1 MNTRTA
7 SAVLT
12 NTVAVAVAALALT
25 GCSGDTQELSFGD
38 KAEKD
43 NLEVS
48 VVRVDA
54 GTSGDLSVLEDAAK
68 YQGRTPYYVHYRVT
82 KTEAGDVDG
91 PSFDVTADG
100 DLLTRLNIMS
110 AFPKPVV
117 GEDGQLSYE
126 EAPKF
131 DKCLDEHDSGK
142 FEKAA
147 AGESYEACAVYLSE
161 SGSGAEPEKV
171 EWVKGGLLR
180 SSDDEAYAVWK

>member
-7 SAVLT
+7 FAVLT
-12 NTVAVAVAALALT
+12 TAAAALALT
-25 GCSGDTQELSFGD
+25 GCSDDIQELSFGD
-38 KAEKD
+38 KAKKD

-54 GTSGDLSVLEDAAK
+54 GTSGDLSMLEDAAQ

-82 KTEAGDVDG
+82 KTEAGDVNG

-100 DLLTRLNIMS
+100 DLLTRLNIRS
-110 AFPKPVV
+110 AFPNPVV

-131 DKCLDEHDSGK
+131 DKCLDEHDSSK

-147 AGESYEACAVYLSE
+147 AGETYEACAVYLSE
-161 SGSGAEPEKV
+161 SGSSMEPEKI

-180 SSDDEAYAVWK
+180 SSDDEAFAVWK

>member
-1 MNTRTA
+1 MNARTA
-7 SAVLT
+7 FAVL
-12 NTVAVAVAALALT
+12 AAALALT
-25 GCSGDTQELSFGD
+25 GCSADTEELSYGD
-38 KAEKD
+38 NAKKD

-54 GTSGDLSVLEDAAK
+54 GTSGDLSMLEDAAQ

-82 KTEAGDVDG
+82 KTEAGDVKG
-91 PSFDVTADG
+91 PSFDVMADG
-100 DLLTRLNIMS
+100 DRLTRLNIMS

-117 GEDGQLSYE
+117 GEDGQLNYE

-131 DKCLDEHDSGK
+131 DKCLDEHDSSK

-147 AGESYEACAVYLSE
+147 AGESYEACSVYLSE
-161 SGSGAEPEKV
+161 SGSSAEPERV

-180 SSDDEAYAVWK
+180 SSDDEAFAVWK